1 MYEIDHFESLEILDK
16 IILMNQYYIC
26 MLMLVMYMWI
36 EVFEVIDYSNL
47 KLVCVDLRK
56 SEKHMF
62 WDYVV
67 RMNSFISLIKIVES
81 SCSPLIL

>member
-1 MYEIDHFESLEILDK
+1 MYEIDHFESLQILDK

-56 SEKHMF
+56 SEKH
-62 WDYVV
+62 VL
-67 RMNSFISLIKIVES
+67 RLCGAAE
-81 SCSPLIL
+81 